1 MANEIVQFKRGDS
14 ENLPSTLT
22 PGTVYV
28 ETDTGQ
34 MYVDDDTSTRIHI
47 EDDTKLP
54 ITGGTLTL
62 DSDSSFTINSS
73 TGTNYL
79 TISETFGGVN
89 INAQL
94 IVNSPQTI
102 FNSVG
107 IVLNTQ
113 NIQVSQAGV
122 QITGDEETSYLKLAL
137 PTTIS
142 DALSITDT
150 GTLTLT
156 DTAKQ
161 NWRTA
166 LGITDSSGITQDQA
180 DARYLQLTGGTLT
193 GNLTLSDNH
202 VLTAPVMHGQS
213 LAVNTIE
220 PDTTSSLVL
229 SGGTGNLVEIP
240 SDLQVDNDITSTGN
254 LTVGTTSGASTIS
267 INGLMSFGQISTSES
282 IAPID
287 TSVSFNYK
295 SSSSASWKQIFSY
308 NNTGIL
314 MRNHKITGL
323 AEPTVDTDAAT
334 KSYVDEQIATVS
346 GGGGSGDF
354 MANGSV
360 AMTGNLN
367 VGNNSII
374 NYTIDDGSID

>member
-1 MANEIVQFKRGDS
+1 MNELVQFKRGDS

-34 MYVDDDTSTRIHI
+34 MYIDDDTSTRIHI
-47 EDDTKLP
+47 EDNTKLP
-54 ITGGTLTL
+54 LTGGTLTL
-62 DSDSSFTINSS
+62 DDDSSFTINSS
-73 TGTNYL
+73 DGTNYL
-79 TISETFGGVN
+79 SVDSLSGVAVN
-89 INAQL
+89 QQL
-94 IVNSPQTI
+94 LLNSLFVVNSTMVSL
-102 FNSVG
+102 NSQ
-107 IVLNTQ
+107 L
-113 NIQVSQAGV
+113 IQVSQSGV
-122 QITGDEETSYLKLAL
+122 QISGDSETSNLSLAL

-295 SSSSASWKQIFSY
+295 ASSGASWKQIFSY

-334 KSYVDEQIATVS
+334 KNYVDEQIATVS

>member
-14 ENLPSTLT
+14 ESLPSTLT

-89 INAQL
+89 INEQL
-94 IVNSPQTI
+94 IINSPQTI

-113 NIQVSQAGV
+113 NIQVSQSGV
-122 QITGDEETSYLKLAL
+122 QITGSDETSYLKLAL

-142 DALSITDT
+142 DALSITDA

-166 LGITDSSGITQDQA
+166 LDITDSSGITQDQA
-180 DARYLQLTGGTLT
+180 DARYLQLTGGTL
-193 GNLTLSDNH
+193 
-202 VLTAPVMHGQS
+202 
-213 LAVNTIE
+213 
-220 PDTTSSLVL
+220 
-229 SGGTGNLVEIP
+229 
-240 SDLQVDNDITSTGN
+240 TGN

-282 IAPID
+282 IAPLD

-295 SSSSASWKQIFSY
+295 ASSGGSWTQIFSY

-323 AEPTVDTDAAT
+323 AEPTIDTDAAT
-334 KSYVDEQIATVS
+334 KNYVDEQIATVS
-346 GGGGSGDF
+346 GGGSGDF

-367 VGNNSII
+367 VGNHSII
-374 NYTIDDGSID
+374 NYIIDDGSID